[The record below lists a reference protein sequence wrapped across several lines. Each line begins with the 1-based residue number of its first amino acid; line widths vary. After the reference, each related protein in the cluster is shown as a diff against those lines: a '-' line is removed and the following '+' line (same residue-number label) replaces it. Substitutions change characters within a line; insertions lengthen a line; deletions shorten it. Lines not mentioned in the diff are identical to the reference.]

1 MYEQALAE
9 DPSVFDYDG
18 VYDTMQAEKVQ
29 VRLQRRKLM
38 PDVIEHVPYIGRC
51 KYDVVH

>member
-18 VYDTMQAEKVQ
+18 VYDSMQAEKVQ
-29 VRLQRRKLM
+29 VRCRTF
-38 PDVIEHVPYIGRC
+38 VILIVP
-51 KYDVVH
+51 